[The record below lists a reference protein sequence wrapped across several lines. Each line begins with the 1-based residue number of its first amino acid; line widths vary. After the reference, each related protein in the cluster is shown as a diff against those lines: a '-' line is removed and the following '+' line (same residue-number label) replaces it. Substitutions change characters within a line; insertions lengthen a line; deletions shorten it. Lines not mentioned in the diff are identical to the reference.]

1 MKVFV
6 MFNKYYNINQSVM
19 KLFIQHLI
27 NVIKMIN
34 DNKKKMLLK
43 VSIFKLT

>member
-34 DNKKKMLLK
+34 DNKKNVIKSK
-43 VSIFKLT
+43 YF

>member
-34 DNKKKMLLK
+34 DNKKKVIK
-43 VSIFKLT
+43 SKYF